1 MSILKVVYKITH
13 PKTADKDIPY
23 YWQYSLVT
31 VIKKPIRKFFSA
43 VIIPTI
49 PFNNI
54 RVIGYRLCGY
64 RIGGGYL

>member
-13 PKTADKDIPY
+13 PKTADTDIPY

-54 RVIGYRLCGY
+54 RVIGYR
-64 RIGGGYL
+64 IGGGYL